1 MFLMKHSVLWIL
13 NERSSFSQVFWD
25 AIQWV
30 WEFTLKNI
38 GCFFPYYHQ
47 WIHWITFNMESFY
60 CTKASL
66 YWKNICSHCFLGQV
80 HKKVFDEPEK
90 VLQWHE
96 APFRSFIEEC
106 SIRLLFFADEPEI
119 PALHLKRSVTFSFP
133 LRTSVRRA
141 YCPYIRLKHTVGH
154 LNKLLIFSELY

>member
-1 MFLMKHSVLWIL
+1 MKDL
-13 NERSSFSQVFWD
+13 SFSQVFWD

-38 GCFFPYYHQ
+38 GCFSLLSSMDP
-47 WIHWITFNMESFY
+47 WIIFNIHGIFLLH
-60 CTKASL
+60 KASL
-66 YWKNICSHCFLGQV
+66 YWKNICSTQLFRSGST
-80 HKKVFDEPEK
+80 KRFFDEPEK

-96 APFRSFIEEC
+96 APFRSLLEEC

-133 LRTSVRRA
+133 SQNQRQKSLLSLYTIK
-141 YCPYIRLKHTVGH
+141 YTVGH